1 MTAASSVAN
10 RRHRVVASALVAVVA
25 TLIAASAHA
34 LAGGGVPSVVAIAGA
49 LLVSMVL
56 GMVVVGRRL
65 TRARVAAG
73 VVLDQLV
80 FHSLFSF
87 FGASGAS
94 TVATAGGHHSGHGML
109 ELTIATSPAAST
121 AAMVVSHLGAAV
133 IAYAMLRRGVVALA
147 SIVSSLSIALLR
159 ALEPTLAL
167 AAPPAPL
174 RLRARRHH
182 VAHTFDALVRLPDR
196 RGPPARAAV

>member
-1 MTAASSVAN
+1 MTAASSVAT

-25 TLIAASAHA
+25 TLVAASAHA
-34 LAGGGVPSVVAIAGA
+34 LAGGGVPSVVAVAGA

-56 GMVVVGRRL
+56 GMVVVGQRL

-87 FGASGAS
+87 FGASGAI
-94 TVATAGGHHSGHGML
+94 TVATAGDHHSGHGML
-109 ELTIATSPAAST
+109 DLTIAASPAAST

-133 IAYAMLRRGVVALA
+133 IAYALLRRGVVALA
-147 SIVSSLSIALLR
+147 SIVSALSIALLR

-167 AAPPAPL
+167 APHPAPL

-182 VAHTFDALVRLPDR
+182 RANTFDALVRLPDR
-196 RGPPARAAV
+196 RGPPTRAAV